1 MAALSFSQM
10 KTRGKVKLRDTT
22 NVTLTDSE
30 HTENLK
36 SALYDP
42 YVYIIDRDDNTTTVA
57 NQANYDVPDGMTEV
71 TDIMIDLYDNGY
83 PVRVERQGYDVING
97 VIYFDLRHQSIPDG
111 KTMIIIGK
119 AKLDE
124 NSLIPD
130 FLQEYVF
137 QLYMIETFEMIK
149 TSLTTRFVKNDIT
162 MSEII
167 ASINTHKSRAAEL
180 RSQLSNHRN
189 VID

>member
-10 KTRGKVKLRDTT
+10 KTRGKVKLRDTA

-30 HTENLK
+30 HAENLK

-71 TDIMIDLYDNGY
+71 TDILIDLYDNGY
-83 PVRVERQGYDVING
+83 PVRVERQGYDIING

-119 AKLDE
+119 VKLDE

-162 MSEII
+162 MSEIV
-167 ASINTHKSRAAEL
+167 ASIGTHKSRAAEL
-180 RSQLSNHRN
+180 RGQLSNHRN